1 MADVRTKM
9 VLMGNFLEV
18 AAILNPEALTYNLT
32 EVLEPLSLLGNF
44 ELPFN
49 ANRKLAKN
57 ILEENKFVP
66 PYKFDERSVFQ
77 FKSLKNLLCGFPYL
91 RRRGLLLNLAEVQ
104 FFRNYCWSRCILNGT
119 LDNNWSGL

>member
-77 FKSLKNLLCGFPYL
+77 FKSLKNLLCGFPEDFI
-91 RRRGLLLNLAEVQ
+91 RNI
-104 FFRNYCWSRCILNGT
+104 FR
-119 LDNNWSGL
+119 